1 MASKIRVLDDHT
13 INQIAAGEVIE
24 NPSSVIKELVENSL
38 DAGATE
44 ITVEIK
50 AGGRQLIRVTDN
62 GSGMSQDDALLSLE
76 RHATSKIR
84 EVDDLQ
90 KISSM
95 GFRGEAIPSIA
106 SISKF
111 NLLTCPREETS
122 NGTMIQVEGGKIIK
136 CSPAARAPGTTIEV
150 NSLFFNVPVRKKFL
164 KSIAADTAEI
174 NKLLG
179 ILALGNPQV
188 KFQLINQ
195 QKTML
200 SVTPWP
206 NDSFLDGLGSR
217 IEHILGRG
225 FFSALYPVNFEL
237 DGKVITGFFGD
248 PCYTRHNRT
257 GQYLFINSRPVFAP
271 YISACIAEGYGTR
284 LATQRFPVF
293 VLNLSMPGELVDVN
307 VHPQKREVRIQQQ
320 YELKELFISAV
331 HKALRG
337 KSQKTSEESKMKNE
351 NLPWNEE
358 QPVVTPVFAKE
369 SPFEIPAPPPP
380 QVPDLPWEQKPTT
393 PSFSKSSSP
402 LPWEKVEPPKP
413 PPKPVLQDLDQT
425 LLSPP
430 EPEEKPLPFISEPT
444 QPKYR
449 VLSTTNDYILLS
461 KDTDESTFT
470 FLDQRAAHTRVIF
483 EDLLNQKHSKESQSL
498 IVPLSLEFSPLES
511 SILDD
516 NLDALKNLGFGIQ
529 SFGKNSFMIDALPKV
544 IEEKNVQ
551 SFLSSLIGFFR
562 ELETHHAF
570 KKEKDKKLALAAS
583 RSAIQKNRCLN
594 LQEAESLVERLM
606 QCEVPDQCPQG
617 KATMVKIDKTE
628 IARKFR

>member
-1 MASKIRVLDDHT
+1 MTSKIKVLDDHT

-24 NPSSVIKELVENSL
+24 NPSSVIKELIENSL

-50 AGGRQLIRVTDN
+50 AGGRQLIRVSDN
-62 GSGMSQDDALLSLE
+62 GYGMNPEDALLCLE

-90 KISSM
+90 TISSM

-106 SISKF
+106 SVSKF
-111 NLLTCPREETS
+111 TLLTCPREEES

-136 CSPAARAPGTTIEV
+136 CSPAARSPGTTIEV
-150 NSLFFNVPVRKKFL
+150 NSLFFNIPVRKKFL
-164 KSIAADTAEI
+164 KSIAADSAEI

-188 KFQLINQ
+188 KFELINQ
-195 QKTML
+195 EKSIL

-206 NDSFLDGLGSR
+206 NDSVLDGLGSR
-217 IEHILGRG
+217 IESILGRG
-225 FFSALYPVNFEL
+225 FYSALYPIHFEE
-237 DGKVITGFFGD
+237 DGKVITGYFGD

-271 YISACIAEGYGTR
+271 YISASIIEGYGTR

-320 YELKELFISAV
+320 YALKDFFISAV
-331 HKALRG
+331 QKAFHG
-337 KSQKTSEESKMKNE
+337 KSQKATEETEMDKDSF
-351 NLPWNEE
+351 PWEKD
-358 QPVVTPVFAKE
+358 QPMVIPVFAK
-369 SPFEIPAPPPP
+369 SGPTEIPPPP
-380 QVPDLPWEQKPTT
+380 QPI
-393 PSFSKSSSP
+393 SN
-402 LPWEKVEPPKP
+402 LPWEKEIVTPFFSKASSSLPWEIVT
-413 PPKPVLQDLDQT
+413 PPKPVSEPLFEDLDQS

-430 EPEEKPLPFISEPT
+430 EAEEEALPFFSEPL
-444 QPKYR
+444 QDKYR

-461 KDTDESTFT
+461 KYSDENTFT
-470 FLDQRAAHTRVIF
+470 FLDQRAAHSRVIF
-483 EDLLNQKHSKESQSL
+483 EELLKQKTCKESQSL

-511 SILDD
+511 SILEE
-516 NLDALKNLGFGIQ
+516 NLETLENLGFGIQ
-529 SFGKNSFMIDALPKV
+529 SFGKNSFMIDALPKI
-544 IEEKNVQ
+544 IEEKDLQ
-551 SFLSSLIGFFR
+551 SFLTNLIGFFR
-562 ELETHHAF
+562 ELETHSAF
-570 KKEKDKKLALAAS
+570 KKENDKKMALAAS
-583 RSAIQKNRCLN
+583 RSAIQKNRCLS
-594 LQEAESLVERLM
+594 LKEAEVLVERLM
-606 QCEVPDQCPQG
+606 GCDVPDQCPQG
-617 KATMVKIDKTE
+617 KATMVRIDKKE